1 MNMPRLAQQVT
12 SAYLGQLSSVANIW
26 LGRLGDDPRALKELW
41 RELPLPRT
49 LDQEN
54 ACSELSKA
62 LHSSSPVLAL
72 RDIEYHKAE
81 HEKELE
87 RTAGRNRWVA
97 QLRESIGPQPA
108 GAP

>member
-1 MNMPRLAQQVT
+1 MNMPRLAQQIT

-62 LHSSSPVLAL
+62 LHSSSPVLETAPPTQ
-72 RDIEYHKAE
+72 KANQ
-81 HEKELE
+81 
-87 RTAGRNRWVA
+87 GC
-97 QLRESIGPQPA
+97 PQDTPPTSA